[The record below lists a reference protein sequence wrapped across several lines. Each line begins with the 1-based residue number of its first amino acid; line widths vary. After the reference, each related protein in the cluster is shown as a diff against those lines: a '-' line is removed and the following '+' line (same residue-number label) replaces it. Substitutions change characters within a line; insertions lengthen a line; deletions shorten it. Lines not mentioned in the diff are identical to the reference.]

1 MIFSSSLC
9 SHSEIVLGIM
19 LTSMID
25 ECVKVLGL
33 EPVSQLTV
41 ANFGSMELAVNK
53 RQGIDVRVS

>member
-41 ANFGSMELAVNK
+41 ANFGSMELAVN
-53 RQGIDVRVS
+53 